1 MCLNAFVCV
10 CLKLRRVCMCTIVPF
25 RSRSTAHQTKQ
36 PQTKVPHYTDYLL
49 AVDLTG
55 QISISSSLSIERYI
69 GIDRSISRSRVC
81 VCVLCEESKQINA
94 KHRNTENATSSI
106 RLPISHHQLSHRL
119 RGTAKDLFDFCF
131 SRCSSLPLTTTH
143 THTLRYPLAWCS
155 FGSLAS

>member
-106 RLPISHHQLSHRL
+106 RLPISHHQLYHRL

-131 SRCSSLPLTTTH
+131 SRCSSLPPLPPTRTP
-143 THTLRYPLAWCS
+143 RYPLAWCS